1 MATESYQAQLE
12 RVQAAIAKIESGGQD
27 VDYEGKHVRF
37 GDLET
42 LYARESRLRVL
53 AAREAGTGGRVI
65 YVEPRDA

>member
-1 MATESYQAQLE
+1 MATESYQTQLE

-42 LYARESRLRVL
+42 LYARE
-53 AAREAGTGGRVI
+53 
-65 YVEPRDA
+65 